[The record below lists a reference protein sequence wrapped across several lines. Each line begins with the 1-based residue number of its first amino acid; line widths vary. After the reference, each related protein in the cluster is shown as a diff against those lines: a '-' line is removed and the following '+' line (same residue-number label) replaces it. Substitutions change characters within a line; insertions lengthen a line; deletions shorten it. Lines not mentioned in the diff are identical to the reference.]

1 MKDTWFWRVLA
12 VLALL
17 VALGFVVSRFTAAPT
32 VRAEAG
38 GGFIMEV
45 VTDQVS
51 SGRVFLLDTN
61 RKVLI
66 MYGSPA
72 RIDLTMMASRFIDID
87 CQATVNREWKG
98 KQRGYSLL
106 EVKRSLDK
114 PADRRRRR

>member
-17 VALGFVVSRFTAAPT
+17 VTLGFVVSRFTAAPT
-32 VRAEAG
+32 VRAG
-38 GGFIMEV
+38 GEGGYIMEV
-45 VTDQVS
+45 VSDNVQ

-72 RIDLTMMASRFIDID
+72 RMVFSSGGEAVDGRPGSPTPPVAL
-87 CQATVNREWKG
+87 
-98 KQRGYSLL
+98 
-106 EVKRSLDK
+106 
-114 PADRRRRR
+114 PRRTGGG